1 MSWNSWSSCW
11 VIEVVKAKTK
21 KTETFVIVAHSQS
34 SLENK
39 LKLGTTDWMH
49 GLLFTRSQ
57 FGVFAKIPTFSVIQL
72 VPKFHNFGASS
83 CGKHSTYY
91 LNQVENDPV

>member
-1 MSWNSWSSCW
+1 MLKKNVDMSWNSWSSCW

-21 KTETFVIVAHSQS
+21 KMETFVIVAHSQS

-49 GLLFTRSQ
+49 G
-57 FGVFAKIPTFSVIQL
+57 
-72 VPKFHNFGASS
+72 
-83 CGKHSTYY
+83 
-91 LNQVENDPV
+91 